1 MSVTL
6 KDIAEEA
13 GVSPITV
20 SRALRGVGRIGQET
34 RRRIWGTA
42 TRLGY
47 QSVDYVIIPPP
58 VKRGKADHSLQL
70 LAPSVGSHIYDVSGS
85 LFLNRLF
92 SGLDQRLRASNGCV
106 LMGHFDTVDDLVRT
120 WKKHG
125 YQGLVLRQ
133 PLPRT
138 WIHRLQEI
146 GPVVYAVEFDWQ
158 AGVDC
163 VYSNEFRSTADVLRE
178 VYEHGHRSIAWLGVL
193 DSYAPHQVVFSSGEE
208 LGITDHLANTTSHGA
223 RLASWEHLCSFS
235 PPGINSHLIVV
246 ERDWRK
252 KDLAQTVAEGIERI
266 LKLDPPVTTIVA
278 ASDPV
283 AIEVLR
289 QLQRNGIKVPE
300 EMSLVSY
307 GGGEELLKADLPLA
321 SVTIPVETI
330 GRVIPELIERRL
342 AFPDAIPV
350 SIQFET
356 VFDPGKTLSVL
367 EGSNLGEVR

>member
-34 RRRIWGTA
+34 RRKVWGTA

-47 QSVDYVIIPPP
+47 QPVDYVIIPPP

-70 LAPSVGSHIYDVSGS
+70 LAPSVGSHLHDTSGS

-92 SGLDQRLRASNGCV
+92 AGLDQRLRASNGCV
-106 LMGHFDTVDDLVRT
+106 LMGHFDTVDDLIRT

-133 PLPRT
+133 QLPRS
-138 WIHRLQEI
+138 WIRALQRI
-146 GPVVYAVEFDWQ
+146 GPIVYAVEFDWQ

-163 VYSNEFRSTADVLRE
+163 VYSNEFRSTADVLSE
-178 VYEHGHRSIAWLGVL
+178 VHQRGHRSIAWLGIL
-193 DSYAPHQVVFSSGEE
+193 DVYAPHQVVFSSNEKLE
-208 LGITDHLANTTSHGA
+208 ITDYLANTTSHGG
-223 RLASWEHLCSFS
+223 RLAAWAHLCNFP
-235 PPGINSHLIVV
+235 PPGVHSHLVV
-246 ERDWRK
+246 VQRDWREK
-252 KDLAQTVAEGIERI
+252 NLSQTISEGIERI
-266 LKLDPPVTTIVA
+266 LKIEPRVTAIVA

-283 AIEVLR
+283 ALEVLR
-289 QLQRNGIKVPE
+289 QLQARGIKVPDDI
-300 EMSLVSY
+300 SLISY
-307 GGGEELLKADLPLA
+307 GGGEELLQVNPTPA

-342 AFPDAIPV
+342 AFPDATPV

-356 VFDPGKTLSVL
+356 LFDSGKTLATISS
-367 EGSNLGEVR
+367 E